1 MIIFRQSGKIPP
13 VKYLVS
19 MKLTAQ
25 KIEEIAKL
33 ARLDLTESEKTLYA
47 DQLSAVLDY
56 VEQLNE
62 VDTDDVPE
70 TCQVT
75 GLKNVTRADEPIPCY
90 AATQAKIIAA
100 FPEKL
105 DKVLKV
111 KAVFE

>member
-1 MIIFRQSGKIPP
+1 MR
-13 VKYLVS
+13 
-19 MKLTAQ
+19 LTPE

-33 ARLDLTESEKTLYA
+33 ARLKLTGAEKAKYA
-47 DQLSAVLDY
+47 EQLSAVLDY

-62 VDTDDVPE
+62 VDTDGVPE
-70 TCQVT
+70 TSQVT
-75 GLKNVTRADEPIPCY
+75 GLTDVTRADEPVSCD
-90 AATQAKIIAA
+90 ADTRAKIIAA

>member
-1 MIIFRQSGKIPP
+1 
-13 VKYLVS
+13 
-19 MKLTAQ
+19 MKLTPQ

-33 ARLDLTESEKTLYA
+33 ARLELTEKEKSMYA
-47 DQLSAVLDY
+47 DQLSAVLNY

-62 VDTDDVPE
+62 VDTGNVPE

-75 GLKNVTRADEPIPCY
+75 GLINVVRADEPVDCD
-90 AATQAKIIAA
+90 AATRAKIISA

>member
-1 MIIFRQSGKIPP
+1 
-13 VKYLVS
+13 

-33 ARLDLTESEKTLYA
+33 ARLDLTEKEKTLYA

-62 VDTDDVPE
+62 VNTDNVPE

-75 GLKNVTRADEPIPCY
+75 GLKNVTRADEPVTCDDD
-90 AATQAKIIAA
+90 TRAKIIAA

-111 KAVFE
+111 KAVFESTSE

>member
-1 MIIFRQSGKIPP
+1 MQ
-13 VKYLVS
+13 
-19 MKLTAQ
+19 LTPQ

-33 ARLDLTESEKTLYA
+33 ARLELTEKEKTMYA

-56 VEQLNE
+56 IEQLNE
-62 VDTDDVPE
+62 VNTDNVPE

-75 GLKNVTRADEPIPCY
+75 GLKNVIRADVPENCD
-90 AATQAKIIAA
+90 AATRAKIISA

>member
-1 MIIFRQSGKIPP
+1 
-13 VKYLVS
+13 
-19 MKLTAQ
+19 MKLTPQ

-33 ARLDLTESEKTLYA
+33 ARLELSEKERSMYA
-47 DQLSAVLDY
+47 EQLSAVLDY
-56 VEQLNE
+56 IEQLNE
-62 VDTDDVPE
+62 VDTDNVLE

-75 GLKNVTRADEPIPCY
+75 GLKNITRADIPNNCDLV
-90 AATQAKIIAA
+90 TRTKIISA